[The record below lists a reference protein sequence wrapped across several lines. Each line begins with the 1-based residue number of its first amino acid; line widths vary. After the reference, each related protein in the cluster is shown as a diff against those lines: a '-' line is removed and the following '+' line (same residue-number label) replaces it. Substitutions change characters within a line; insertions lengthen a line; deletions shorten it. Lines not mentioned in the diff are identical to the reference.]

1 MGGGAWEAAA
11 TGVTDRQ
18 VVTRLVH
25 LPDLREVIEI
35 ERASFADPWS
45 REAFE
50 SSIDPQRMRF
60 LVAEDGRQDSS
71 GERRILGYVVALL
84 LFDEAEIANLAVAP
98 SARRHGIGGLL
109 LDRMSAA
116 LAGDGVES
124 LYLDVRESNASAR
137 ALYAS
142 RSFHEVGRRRG
153 YYRHPTEDAL
163 LLKRNLVVT

>member
-11 TGVTDRQ
+11 TGVTERQ
-18 VVTRLVH
+18 VITRLVR

-45 REAFE
+45 RKAFE
-50 SSIDPQRMRF
+50 SSIEPQRMRF
-60 LVAEDGRQDSS
+60 LVAEDSLEGST

-84 LFDEAEIANLAVAP
+84 LLDEAEIANLAVAP
-98 SARRHGIGGLL
+98 AARRHGIGGLL
-109 LDRMSAA
+109 LDRMSAD
-116 LAGDGVES
+116 LARDGVES

-142 RSFHEVGRRRG
+142 RSFQEVGRRRG

-163 LLKRNLVVT
+163 QLKRELASA